1 MRHPCFVL
9 CALALTA
16 GVPAATCAAPAPS
29 GVSPTDIRFAA
40 LDGDG
45 DGRVTWEE
53 FHKANESIARQ
64 GFDIIDADKNGHIS
78 LEEWRAFAANHGM
91 DIAMPSTG
99 TTLPARPV
107 EPPTTPAPGHPSL
120 PLVMPPAGPDEPRP
134 GNETNRPVQPADPA
148 APDAPGSTGAQA
160 LPLIMPPAGNA
171 AGVTPP
177 PVTPPASPSR
187 PGLPVIT
194 PPTPSAPAAGVSSEV
209 RQR

>member
-99 TTLPARPV
+99 TTLPGASGRAANDSGPRASLFAAGHA
-107 EPPTTPAPGHPSL
+107 PGRSRRTPAGERDQPPRSTRRSGRRPTRPGARGRRLCPSSCL
-120 PLVMPPAGPDEPRP
+120 RPEMPPELRRRRSPLPRP
-134 GNETNRPVQPADPA
+134 LPGPAC
-148 APDAPGSTGAQA
+148 
-160 LPLIMPPAGNA
+160 L
-171 AGVTPP
+171 
-177 PVTPPASPSR
+177 
-187 PGLPVIT
+187 
-194 PPTPSAPAAGVSSEV
+194 
-209 RQR
+209 